1 MSTSQ
6 EAANNVAI
14 EWRGHVLFL
23 LLSCHMLQAKED
35 ALQRELYTTRLA
47 LIQQVCHHCSHTNAE
62 RPDDVVS
69 DITSKSFW
77 S

>member
-1 MSTSQ
+1 MGTTLYC
-6 EAANNVAI
+6 
-14 EWRGHVLFL
+14 RY
-23 LLSCHMLQAKED
+23 MLQAKED

-69 DITSKSFW
+69 DTTTT
-77 S
+77 